1 MRSRPP
7 DDLRVIV
14 YAGRV
19 CYNGGMKTTIATIA
33 VAASSFAAVKDL
45 NWSIETYEPRTPVIT
60 GSVATGFHGAVAP
73 MKRMDAR
80 AVNALSDANRA
91 WKGIAW
97 RNERI
102 NAQFALWTR
111 ESAEQ
116 VRVRISDFVSADGAR
131 IPASACRSRFVRYV
145 LSSQVNHKGQTV
157 HSEELVGDCLDTA
170 ERIDMPANG
179 YRPFWFTMDVPADAK
194 PGEYGGTVAAI
205 AQGGRKI
212 DFSVTVEVQN
222 RTLAAPKDWKFFLD
236 LWQHPLAVARYH
248 GVKPWSRD
256 HYSLLRPLLH
266 ELASIGQKTITAT
279 ITDLPWNHQ
288 NFDAYH
294 TMVEHVKGSDG
305 RFVHDY
311 RIFDEWVEFAQS
323 CGLGPQ
329 IHCYTMVTW
338 GNLVHYV
345 DGASGDKV
353 AVKLIPG
360 TSEHE
365 AFWGPFLKDFESHLK
380 EKGWL
385 GRTYIAIDERS
396 REELTASAAVL
407 NRYAPALKIQM
418 AGNRPPSTFKGIEV
432 HNYSQAMRANW
443 VSPGFKTE
451 VKSRR
456 EKGYVT
462 TTYICCNPPR
472 PNTFTFSQY
481 SEQLWLGLYAAAQGF
496 DGMLRWS
503 VFNWPRDP
511 FFDTAFNPHFG
522 SWAPGDTFLVYPG
535 PRLSVRWENL
545 RDSIENFEKIR
556 MLRES
561 GASTPELE
569 KALSEID
576 YTKDAANG
584 NESYFAARVKAATDA
599 INAASAK

>member
-1 MRSRPP
+1 M
-7 DDLRVIV
+7 L
-14 YAGRV
+14 
-19 CYNGGMKTTIATIA
+19 CYNGDMKITLATIA
-33 VAASSFAAVKDL
+33 VAATSLAAVNEL
-45 NWSIETYEPRTPVIT
+45 NWNIETYEPRTPVMT
-60 GSVATGFHGAVAP
+60 GSVASGFHGSVTP
-73 MKRMDAR
+73 MTR
-80 AVNALSDANRA
+80 VNARTINSLTDANRS
-91 WKGIAW
+91 WKGVAW

-116 VRVRISDFVSADGAR
+116 VRVKISDFLAPDGAK

-145 LSSQVNHKGQTV
+145 FSSQVDLKGRIV
-157 HSEELVGDCLDTA
+157 HSEELIGDCLDTA
-170 ERIDMPANG
+170 ERVDMPEKG

-194 PGEYGGTVAAI
+194 PGEYSGTVTAI
-205 AQGGRKI
+205 AQGGRKVE
-212 DFSVTVEVQN
+212 FAVTVEVQN

-248 GVKPWSRD
+248 GVKPWSKD
-256 HYSLLRPLLH
+256 HFSMLKPLLQ

-279 ITDLPWNHQ
+279 LTDHPWNHQ

-294 TMVEHVKGSDG
+294 TMVEHIKGADG
-305 RFVHDY
+305 KFTHDY
-311 RIFDEWVEFAQS
+311 RIFDDWVEFAQS

-338 GNLVHYV
+338 GNIVHYV
-345 DGASGDKV
+345 DGVTGDKV
-353 AVKLIPG
+353 AVKLVPG
-360 TSEHE
+360 TPEHE
-365 AFWGPFLKDFESHLK
+365 EFWGPFLVDFEKHLK
-380 EKGWL
+380 AKGWL

-396 REELTASAAVL
+396 RDELLASAAVL
-407 NRYAPALKIQM
+407 NKYAPAIKIQM
-418 AGNRPPSTFKGIEV
+418 AGNKPPSTFKGIEIQ
-432 HNYSQAMRANW
+432 NYSQSMRASW
-443 VSPGFKTE
+443 VSPEFKEE
-451 VKSRR
+451 VKVRR

-462 TTYICCNPPR
+462 TTYICCSPPR

-481 SEQLWLGLYAAAQGF
+481 AEQQWLALYTAAQGF
-496 DGMLRWS
+496 DGMLRWA

-522 SWAPGDTFLVYPG
+522 SWALGDTFLVYPG

-569 KALSEID
+569 EALSQID
-576 YTKDAANG
+576 YTKEAANG
-584 NESYFAARVKAATDA
+584 DESYFASRVKAVTDA
-599 INAASAK
+599 ISAASAK